1 MLGTLTTMGVIVL
14 AAKLGIAIIG
24 STGVAA
30 GINWFNK
37 KSFKSKGGSDHH
49 DFESDTTRLHR

>member
-1 MLGTLTTMGVIVL
+1 MLGTLSVMGVVVL
-14 AAKLGIAIIG
+14 AAKLGLAIIG
-24 STGVAA
+24 STGVAT

-49 DFESDTTRLHR
+49 DIESESPRLHR